1 MIPKRTSAV
10 TYDKVPM
17 ALMTPYLELSPESFL
32 LIKPSARGL
41 RHQKNPLRRKADTT
55 TTGKLSDRRKGM
67 ERSIESTPQRI
78 IMGLVLP
85 LLSER
90 DEIMSGIIIADSW
103 QSAMRVPDKECE

>member
-41 RHQKNPLRRKADTT
+41 RHQKNPFRRKAETT
-55 TTGKLSDRRKGM
+55 TTGKLPDRRKGK
-67 ERSIESTPQRI
+67 ERSIDNMPQI
-78 IMGLVLP
+78 IIIGFVFP

-90 DEIMSGIIIADSW
+90 DEMMSGMIIAES
-103 QSAMRVPDKECE
+103 